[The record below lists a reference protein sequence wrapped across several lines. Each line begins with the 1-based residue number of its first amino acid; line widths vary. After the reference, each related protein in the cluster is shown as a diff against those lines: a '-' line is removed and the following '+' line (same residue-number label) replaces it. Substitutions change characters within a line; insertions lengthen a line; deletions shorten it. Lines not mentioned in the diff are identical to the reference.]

1 MNFFFKIIC
10 CIMCLFYE
18 NFFMDLLKVKMI
30 CKYIVLFKVYL
41 ILLFCLVVFM
51 LLWGLL
57 LSMLKDRLFYLFWF
71 DINNVFLLDF
81 KILLM
86 N

>member
-1 MNFFFKIIC
+1 
-10 CIMCLFYE
+10 MCLFYE
-18 NFFMDLLKVKMI
+18 NFLMDLLKVKMN

-57 LSMLKDRLFYLFWF
+57 LSMLKDILF
-71 DINNVFLLDF
+71 
-81 KILLM
+81 ILV
-86 N
+86 

>member
-1 MNFFFKIIC
+1 
-10 CIMCLFYE
+10 MCLFYE
-18 NFFMDLLKVKMI
+18 NFFMDLLKVKMN

-57 LSMLKDRLFYLFWF
+57 LSMLKDILF
-71 DINNVFLLDF
+71 
-81 KILLM
+81 ILV
-86 N
+86 